1 MRWLGEGKKIKRGL
15 EGDSETLINN
25 RVKYKIKDLVNLYNI
40 AQITASVWLL
50 NFICTMFIRKITSK
64 TNSLPYL

>member
-50 NFICTMFIRKITSK
+50 NFICTILIRKITSK